1 MTPEVNGALLLD
13 SGFQEEWTG
22 TDQSNHEPMTPVHKV
37 PNTPSTNLQ
46 IKPIGYGRQLLEDP
60 QSPSTMHRN
69 ILSPTS
75 HARPMDLQIPQ
86 GNPTKPQNS
95 QNSSNDK
102 TDLENKIMQI
112 DVMNYGNFSYSRS
125 PSPRMSPKASAN
137 RRDSSQEF
145 KIEGFQYMQTPG
157 FRKSQELESER
168 LNKISAQRAR
178 HKSKNIRRKQKD
190 NKLKQIMMRQ
200 TSPMERDLSE
210 QALRMQNK
218 ARSGSI
224 HEQTQRVRQ
233 SLQLST
239 ITKNNAVTDH
249 DLLVNEEDS
258 GHISRYIIIILL
270 YSIQDYRKYVLL
282 YTYILLVSCMYFIC
296 ILLVSG

>member
-22 TDQSNHEPMTPVHKV
+22 TDQSNDTEMTPVHKL
-37 PNTPSTNLQ
+37 PNKPSGNLE
-46 IKPIGYGRQLLEDP
+46 ITPIGYGRQLLEDP
-60 QSPSTMHRN
+60 QSPRTMHRN

-75 HARPMDLQIPQ
+75 HAPPIDLQIPER
-86 GNPTKPQNS
+86 NTTKPQNS

-102 TDLENKIMQI
+102 TDLEIKIMQI
-112 DVMNYGNFSYSRS
+112 DVMNFGNFSYSRS
-125 PSPRMSPKASAN
+125 PSPRMSPKASSN

-145 KIEGFQYMQTPG
+145 KIEGFQYMQKPG
-157 FRKSQELESER
+157 YGKSQRSESER

-178 HKSKNIRRKQKD
+178 NKSKNIRRNQKD
-190 NKLKQIMMRQ
+190 NKLKKIMMRQ

-218 ARSGSI
+218 ARSASI
-224 HEQTQRVRQ
+224 REQTQRVRQ

-258 GHISRYIIIILL
+258 VQISR
-270 YSIQDYRKYVLL
+270 
-282 YTYILLVSCMYFIC
+282 
-296 ILLVSG
+296 